1 LFPCKNQLQEWP
13 QDGHICPHAA
23 KYW

>member
-1 LFPCKNQLQEWP
+1 LFPCRNQLQEWP